1 MIQITNEQKTAIVA
15 KLLEQR
21 KNFGGTDSQFA
32 KQWDINSSVF
42 SRIKN
47 NESFDGLLRDAQWL
61 NLGRELEVSFNER
74 KWVTAKTEVFKT
86 IETDVLFCKD
96 NAKGMMCVDDCGIG
110 KTYTAK
116 YLSKTLVNC
125 FYVDASQAKTKQAF
139 IRLIAKTIGV
149 DDKDKYIRVKGN
161 IKYALKMLVDP
172 IVMVDEAGDLEYT
185 AFLELKELWNATP
198 GSCGWYLIG
207 ADGLRAKIERGISN
221 KKVGY
226 AEIFSRYSE
235 KFSTIVPAE
244 RHQKIEFYK
253 KLITDVL
260 TVNMTNK
267 DNLKQIVNQ
276 CLTNDATGHIG
287 GLRRAESLLIL
298 NK

>member
-1 MIQITNEQKTAIVA
+1 MIQITTPQKQAIVA

-21 KNFGGTDSQFA
+21 KNFDGTDQQFA

-47 NESFDGLLRDAQWL
+47 NESFDGLLREAQWL
-61 NLGRELEVSFNER
+61 NLGRELDVNITER
-74 KWVTAKTEVFKT
+74 KWVFAKTDVFT
-86 IETDVLFCKD
+86 AIETDVLFCKD

-110 KTYTAK
+110 KTASAK
-116 YLSKTLVNC
+116 YLSRTLKNC

-149 DDKDKYIRVKGN
+149 DDKDKYIRVKAN
-161 IKYALKMLVDP
+161 IKYALKMLPNP

-185 AFLELKELWNATP
+185 AFLELKELWNGTP
-198 GSCGWYLIG
+198 NACGWYLIG

-235 KFSTIVPAE
+235 KFSTIVPSE
-244 RHQKIEFYK
+244 RHQKIEFYQ
-253 KLITDVL
+253 KLIKDVL
-260 TVNMTNK
+260 NVNMTNK
-267 DNLKQIVNQ
+267 ANLDKIVKQ
-276 CLTNDATGHIG
+276 CLTNDDTGHIG